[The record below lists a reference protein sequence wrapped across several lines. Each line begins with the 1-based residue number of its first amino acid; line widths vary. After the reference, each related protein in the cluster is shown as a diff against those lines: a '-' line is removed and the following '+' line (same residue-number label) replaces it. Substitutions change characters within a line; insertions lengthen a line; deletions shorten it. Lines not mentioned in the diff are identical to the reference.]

1 MTTKTESV
9 AQITATAITLLSRE
23 LGVVN
28 TARFFNQFT
37 TGFGD
42 YTAERHEILGD
53 ATVQEIVAEIKR
65 QRKPSNDE
73 SVVTLAEKSRKVR
86 ETNPEGK

>member
-42 YTAERHEILGD
+42 YTAERHEILGN
-53 ATVQEIVAEIKR
+53 ATVQEIVAEIKA
-65 QRKPSNDE
+65 QRKSNND
-73 SVVTLAEKSRKVR
+73 
-86 ETNPEGK
+86 

>member
-1 MTTKTESV
+1 MTTKAESV

-42 YTAERHEILGD
+42 YTSERDQILGD
-53 ATVQEIVAEIKR
+53 TTVEEIVAEIKR
-65 QRKPSNDE
+65 QRI
-73 SVVTLAEKSRKVR
+73 L
-86 ETNPEGK
+86 NPAH

>member
-1 MTTKTESV
+1 MTTKAESV

-42 YTAERHEILGD
+42 YTAVRDQILGD
-53 ATVQEIVAEIKR
+53 ATVEEIVAEIKS
-65 QRKPSNDE
+65 QRKPSSE
-73 SVVTLAEKSRKVR
+73 
-86 ETNPEGK
+86 

>member
-1 MTTKTESV
+1 
-9 AQITATAITLLSRE
+9 

-42 YTAERHEILGD
+42 YTAERHEILGN
-53 ATVQEIVAEIKR
+53 ATVQEIVAEIKA
-65 QRKPSNDE
+65 QRKPNND
-73 SVVTLAEKSRKVR
+73 
-86 ETNPEGK
+86 

>member
-9 AQITATAITLLSRE
+9 AQITAAAITLLSRE

-37 TGFGD
+37 DGFGD
-42 YTAERHEILGD
+42 YTAERDLILGD
-53 ATVQEIVAEIKR
+53 PTVEEIVAEIKK
-65 QRKPSNDE
+65 QR
-73 SVVTLAEKSRKVR
+73 
-86 ETNPEGK
+86 NPNID